1 MRVSARNNSRHRFF
15 NYYAYDSS
23 AVQSKTYVFFSILTA
38 NYLYYYILSILRV
51 LLIIIWVIMV
61 FMSVLTCLG
70 DNNHSQ
76 RLLPM

>member
-1 MRVSARNNSRHRFF
+1 MRMSAMNNGRHRFF

-38 NYLYYYILSILRV
+38 NYLYYYIHVLSILRV

-61 FMSVLTCLG
+61 FMSICLG
-70 DNNHSQ
+70 DNNDLQH
-76 RLLPM
+76 LLPI